1 MLTKIA
7 TPFSSPLQWML
18 SVERQMD
25 QLFGGDSGADARAR
39 LKAEEG
45 GYSLRAEL
53 PGVPQE
59 AVKISVEDGV
69 LSVEAER
76 ELTAP
81 EGYELRHRER
91 GALSLKRR
99 LRLPAGVDPE
109 GIKASLKDGVLTI
122 ELPERKKAE
131 PKQIS
136 VQIN

>member
-1 MLTKIA
+1 MLTQIA

-25 QLFGGDSGADARAR
+25 QLFGGADKTDPRTS

-53 PGVPQE
+53 PGVPE
-59 AVKISVEDGV
+59 DAVKISVEDGV
-69 LSVEAER
+69 LTVEASR
-76 ELTAP
+76 ELSTP

-91 GALSLKRR
+91 GALSLTRR
-99 LRLPAGVDPE
+99 LRLPAEVDPE
-109 GIKASLKDGVLTI
+109 GIKASLKDGLLTI
-122 ELPERKKAE
+122 KLPEREKPA